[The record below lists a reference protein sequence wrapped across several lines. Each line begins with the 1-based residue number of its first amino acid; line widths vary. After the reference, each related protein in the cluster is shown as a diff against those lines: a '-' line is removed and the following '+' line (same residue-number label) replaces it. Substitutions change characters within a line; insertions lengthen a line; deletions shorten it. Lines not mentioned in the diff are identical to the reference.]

1 MSVQSPVTEKT
12 WIKLASGIDAYVLN
26 VISENKISI
35 GYHQNNLKAIKEDA
49 VLQDGQWVFEVSG
62 PSGSYLRGSD
72 EAIVKS
78 GPRG

>member
-1 MSVQSPVTEKT
+1 MSVQLPATEKT
-12 WIKLASGIDAYVLN
+12 WIKLTSVINAYILN

-35 GYHQNNLKAIKEDA
+35 GCHQNNLKAIKEDA

-62 PSGSYLRGSD
+62 PSCSYLRGSD